1 MAGSLLGYR
10 VHRLR
15 RLIVVCLGLLAAG
28 VAAGIWLLPGASA
41 LQIVFGIGLFSM
53 LAMAHLAIILFW
65 PQDTV
70 EPLMSALGF
79 AVALPIA
86 LPAIASLTATPA
98 ETIVAFGIALIFLPI
113 VWGFGIKLIGW
124 AILKPLDMIRRK
136 DVVVRSVATLPMDM
150 AAARTC
156 FFIAP
161 HRKRLDSITGPLE
174 WDGFITETNTRREV
188 GPSGTEIV
196 AKTFTNRHRI
206 LDETET
212 TQGVLVQIPG
222 ADGAVLATI
231 VLHQTLAQSGTTT
244 RLDRRFNVEKATV
257 AELFIGWLGDMQ
269 QDSITALVDDAL
281 GQPTRAIS
289 AEPRDT
295 LPNAISRWF
304 RWNEPAPGDH

>member
-15 RLIVVCLGLLAAG
+15 RLIVVCLGLLAVGIAG
-28 VAAGIWLLPGASA
+28 GIWFLPGASA

-65 PQDTV
+65 PHYTV
-70 EPLMSALGF
+70 EPLASSLGF

-86 LPAIASLTATPA
+86 LPAIASLAATPA

-113 VWGFGIKLIGW
+113 VWGFGIRFLGW

-136 DVVVRSVATLPMDM
+136 DVVLRSVATLPMDM

-161 HRKRLDSITGPLE
+161 HRKRLNAVTGPVE
-174 WDGFITETNTRREV
+174 WDGFITEINVGREV
-188 GPSGTEIV
+188 GPAGTEIL
-196 AKTFTNRHRI
+196 ATTFTNRHRI

-244 RLDRRFNVEKATV
+244 RLERRFNVEKATV
-257 AELFIGWLGDMQ
+257 AELFTGWLGDVQ
-269 QDSITALVDDAL
+269 QDSIIAMVDDAL
-281 GQPTRAIS
+281 GQPNRAIC
-289 AEPRDT
+289 AEPKDT
-295 LPNAISRWF
+295 LPNAINRWF